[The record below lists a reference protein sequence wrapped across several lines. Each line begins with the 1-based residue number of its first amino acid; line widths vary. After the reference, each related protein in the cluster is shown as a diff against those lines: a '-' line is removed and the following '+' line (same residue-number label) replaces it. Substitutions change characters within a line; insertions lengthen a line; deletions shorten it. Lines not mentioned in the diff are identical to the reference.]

1 MSLLVGLV
9 SGNLWVYPESISQG
23 WDASLA
29 HTPYH
34 SLRNEAID
42 SLEVLNIDVSEIAS
56 FFPNYNKIDEIDLN
70 ENPKAFTKFSNNSK
84 YIMGNTCKLNFPPIF
99 KLYLSSMNPTTDIKK
114 LIDNI
119 ELILLSKLSNNMIEN
134 NKITLIATP
143 PV

>member
-84 YIMGNTCKLNFPPIF
+84 YVFYSNIYNLSDEDYQILANQYSSIMYLKRHRIF
-99 KLYLSSMNPTTDIKK
+99 VSILKK
-114 LIDNI
+114 D
-119 ELILLSKLSNNMIEN
+119 
-134 NKITLIATP
+134 
-143 PV
+143 